1 VGAATILSSN
11 GADLEQSVT
20 MLGAN
25 LGAGVL
31 YGLTPNWAV
40 RGDVRG
46 LAMLPWGEELRLTP
60 AREVDA
66 MWMERATIGLA
77 YRF

>member
-1 VGAATILSSN
+1 MRLVRVSALKRSTSS
-11 GADLEQSVT
+11 QPS

-31 YGLTPNWAV
+31 YGLRPNWAV